1 VTWTVEV
8 RDYTDPD
15 VALLVAAVQQE
26 YVVRYGGPDD
36 AVVDPVEFSPPN
48 GLFLVGLLDG
58 VPVAMGGWRA
68 MRYASASDT
77 TAASIGPTASAGL
90 IDSDT
95 AAASIGP
102 AASVDRVGSVAEIK
116 RMYVA
121 ASARRRGLARV
132 MLAELESR
140 AAAAGVREFV
150 LNTGTEQPEAV
161 ALYESSGYTPVPGF
175 GHYAAAPLALFYGKQ
190 LPAPS

>member
-1 VTWTVEV
+1 MSWTVEV

-15 VALLVAAVQQE
+15 VGQLVEAVQQE

-36 AVVDPVEFSPPN
+36 AVIDPVEFSPPH

-58 VPVAMGGWRA
+58 APVAMGGWRA
-68 MRYASASDT
+68 MRYAPESAL
-77 TAASIGPTASAGL
+77 A
-90 IDSDT
+90 
-95 AAASIGP
+95 
-102 AASVDRVGSVAEIK
+102 VAEIK

-121 ASARRRGLARV
+121 ASARRRGLARL

-140 AAAAGVREFV
+140 AAASGVRQFV

-175 GHYAAAPLALFYGKQ
+175 GHYAGAPLALFYGKQ
-190 LPAPS
+190 LPPPF

>member
-1 VTWTVEV
+1 MTWTVEV

-15 VALLVAAVQQE
+15 VALLVEAVQQE

-36 AVVDPVEFSPPN
+36 AVVDPAEFSPPG
-48 GLFLVGLLDG
+48 GLFLIGLLDG

-77 TAASIGPTASAGL
+77 AGDSAG
-90 IDSDT
+90 
-95 AAASIGP
+95 P
-102 AASVDRVGSVAEIK
+102 AGSVAEIK

-132 MLAELESR
+132 MLAELEWR

-175 GHYAAAPLALFYGKQ
+175 GHYADAPLALFYGKH
-190 LPAPS
+190 LPPPS